1 MLYNIYFELSAL
13 TFLIVLNVYM
23 RLQYSSEPVRNR
35 RFKALAL
42 TLAAAVSLDIVTAVT
57 ISYAYLVPVWL
68 NTALNTLY
76 LASDLLLE
84 YRFILYCVMCVG
96 MDAEKGVVMRVQRIV
111 TAVGAVVLAVNVP
124 TGFIFSFT
132 RADGYVHGPFYY
144 AIHALPLATV
154 AGSII
159 IFLTHFGQFR
169 KNQRFSLL
177 VYIAVLISG
186 PVVQLIFPN
195 VLFFLFSVSVGF
207 VMLMFSL
214 ETPDY
219 QALVNANKAL
229 SQARD
234 EANEAMNTAQ
244 LASRAKT
251 DFLSAM
257 SHDVRTPINAILGY
271 NERIISSTN
280 EEETA
285 RCSEKIRSAGKTLLS
300 VVNNAIDYTEMDSGA
315 FAIEN
320 APYSTA
326 AVLHDAAAC
335 AEHYA
340 QGKPIEL
347 RFEADPRIPSVLS
360 GDGGRLTQILNNLLS
375 NAVKFTEDGWAS
387 MSASWEQEDESSG
400 FLRVS
405 IRDSGAGMS
414 REAVRRVERDALV
427 TESAGK
433 RGAGMGLPIVT
444 RLLALMGSTL
454 ELDSAPDRGTCAQFR
469 VRQDIVDPT
478 PVGELSLTA
487 ESAAAAP
494 CFHADVRILCA
505 DDNAMNLELM
515 RGNLARMGALVETA
529 RNGAEAL
536 EMIRRRRYDLVF
548 LDHMMPV
555 MDGMR
560 TMEQIR
566 RERLCPDT
574 PVVVVTANALS
585 GDREKYLAAGFAEY
599 LAKPLSSQGLFSAVR
614 RLLPPHLVR
623 ERAQASAAAKAP
635 LTGVDALHKMGFL
648 DTRAGLAYC
657 CENVDFY
664 LDIVRTY
671 LSEDKSADILRCRE
685 NGDTE
690 GFRILVHALKSTSRT
705 IGAAELS
712 AQAERLE
719 AAARGGD
726 EEYLAHNTARVV
738 EAYRGLLKRLAEVL
752 GEASKAH

>member
-1 MLYNIYFELSAL
+1 
-13 TFLIVLNVYM
+13 
-23 RLQYSSEPVRNR
+23 
-35 RFKALAL
+35 
-42 TLAAAVSLDIVTAVT
+42 
-57 ISYAYLVPVWL
+57 
-68 NTALNTLY
+68 
-76 LASDLLLE
+76 
-84 YRFILYCVMCVG
+84 
-96 MDAEKGVVMRVQRIV
+96 
-111 TAVGAVVLAVNVP
+111 
-124 TGFIFSFT
+124 
-132 RADGYVHGPFYY
+132 
-144 AIHALPLATV
+144 
-154 AGSII
+154 
-159 IFLTHFGQFR
+159 
-169 KNQRFSLL
+169 
-177 VYIAVLISG
+177 
-186 PVVQLIFPN
+186 
-195 VLFFLFSVSVGF
+195 
-207 VMLMFSL
+207 MFSL

-219 QALVNANKAL
+219 QALVNANREL
-229 SQARD
+229 SRARD

-300 VVNNAIDYTEMDSGA
+300 VVNNAIDYTEIDSGE
-315 FAIEN
+315 FSIEN
-320 APYSTA
+320 APYSAA
-326 AVLHDAAAC
+326 AVLRDAAAC

-340 QGKPIEL
+340 QGKPVEL
-347 RFEADPRIPSVLS
+347 RFDIDPRIPGVLS

-387 MSASWEQEDESSG
+387 MSVTWEREDEHSG
-400 FLRVS
+400 FLSVS

-414 REAVRRVERDALV
+414 REAVRRVERDVPV
-427 TESAGK
+427 TESAGR
-433 RGAGMGLPIVT
+433 RGVGIGLPIVT

-454 ELDSAPDRGTCAQFR
+454 RLDSAPDRGTCAQFCI
-469 VRQDIVDPT
+469 RQDIVDPS

-487 ESAAAAP
+487 EDAAAAP

-515 RGNLARMGALVETA
+515 RGNLARTGAIVDTA
-529 RNGAEAL
+529 RDGAEAL
-536 EMIRRRRYDLVF
+536 GMIRRRHYDLVF

-560 TMEQIR
+560 AMETIR
-566 RERLCPDT
+566 SERLCSDT

-585 GDREKYLAAGFAEY
+585 GDRERYLAAGFAEY

-614 RLLPPHLVR
+614 RLLPPRLVR
-623 ERAQASAAAKAP
+623 ERGQEAAIKAP
-635 LTGVDALHKMGFL
+635 LTGFDALHKMGFL
-648 DTRAGLAYC
+648 DTRSGLAYC

-671 LSEDKSADILRCRE
+671 IAEDKSADILRCRE
-685 NGDTE
+685 NGDAE

-726 EEYLAHNTARVV
+726 EEYIAQNTVRVV
-738 EAYRGLLKRLAEVL
+738 EMYRRLLKSLTEVL
-752 GEASKAH
+752 GEAGKAH